1 MAEDA
6 TKKPSGTPAVAQS
19 KPKLVALADASAS
32 AVRPAADATAPAV
45 RDEKNKVIHIV
56 ERLQDEADQRRMPD
70 GQPWVLISVLACIAL
85 PTLIAALYYFL
96 IAADRYVSDARFAI
110 RNNETQAADALGMI
124 VGLPPSQTTSDSYI
138 VADYVGSLEMVR
150 ALEDRLP
157 LQEMYR
163 DDSADFFSRLGTGVS
178 QEEFVEYWN
187 DRIDVYFDTAKQTIS
202 VEIQAFKPEHAQRI
216 ASEIVDIVANLV
228 NELSAKARRDAV
240 GFAAKELARTELR
253 VRGARAAIME
263 FRMANN
269 ELDPSLTAETT
280 LKVTTELE
288 GARSQLASQL
298 ASLSGY
304 LSADAPSVQ
313 MLNARIAA
321 LDGEIAR
328 IKSQVSQPAARSG
341 DAVAGEGAPS
351 GPLASVI
358 GQYQELLL
366 DQEFAEKAYT
376 AALASLDRARADAAR
391 TQAYLAVFANPMV
404 AEERSYPRRWVS
416 VSVVLIISSILW
428 AIGVLGFLTVRDHI
442 A

>member
-1 MAEDA
+1 
-6 TKKPSGTPAVAQS
+6 
-19 KPKLVALADASAS
+19 
-32 AVRPAADATAPAV
+32 
-45 RDEKNKVIHIV
+45 
-56 ERLQDEADQRRMPD
+56 
-70 GQPWVLISVLACIAL
+70 
-85 PTLIAALYYFL
+85 
-96 IAADRYVSDARFAI
+96 
-110 RNNETQAADALGMI
+110 
-124 VGLPPSQTTSDSYI
+124 
-138 VADYVGSLEMVR
+138 
-150 ALEDRLP
+150 
-157 LQEMYR
+157 
-163 DDSADFFSRLGTGVS
+163 
-178 QEEFVEYWN
+178 
-187 DRIDVYFDTAKQTIS
+187 
-202 VEIQAFKPEHAQRI
+202 
-216 ASEIVDIVANLV
+216 V

-253 VRGARAAIME
+253 VRGAREAIME

-280 LKVTTELE
+280 LKITTELE

-328 IKSQVSQPAARSG
+328 IKNQVSQPAARSS
-341 DAVAGEGAPS
+341 DAAANGEGAAS

-376 AALASLDRARADAAR
+376 AALASLDRARAEAAR
-391 TQAYLAVFANPMV
+391 TQAYLAIYANPMV